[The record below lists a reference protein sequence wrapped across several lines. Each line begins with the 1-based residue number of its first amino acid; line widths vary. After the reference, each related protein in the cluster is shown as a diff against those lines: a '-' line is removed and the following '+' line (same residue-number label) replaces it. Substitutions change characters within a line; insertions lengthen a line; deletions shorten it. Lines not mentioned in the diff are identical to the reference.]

1 MGKSIIEDPKGN
13 SALGKIATKENKEK
27 QADILVK
34 AIVGGFDYYRDLME
48 KLEKDKNYKLTENQK
63 IYMDKIEKMAEFA
76 VPKRAREDGKGNA
89 DTGTKI
95 YLSKEHR
102 EEAKKAIQ
110 KFLNS

>member
-1 MGKSIIEDPKGN
+1 MGKSITEDPVGN
-13 SALGKIATKENKEK
+13 ANLSNKVQAENKEK

-34 AIVGGFDYYRDLME
+34 AIIGGFDHYRDLME
-48 KLEKDKNYKLTENQK
+48 KLKKDKNYKLTENQK

-110 KFLNS
+110 KFLNA